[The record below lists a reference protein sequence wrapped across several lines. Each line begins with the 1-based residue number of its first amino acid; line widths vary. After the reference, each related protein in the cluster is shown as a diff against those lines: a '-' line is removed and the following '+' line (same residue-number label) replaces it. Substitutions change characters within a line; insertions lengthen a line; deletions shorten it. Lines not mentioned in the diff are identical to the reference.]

1 MPTTVDALL
10 PLSLLEAVRNV
21 DTPGDALEVEFVP
34 ELRNKRLGLSE
45 TVYAQIERYSDAARR
60 KQPAVLDE
68 AVALAKLLGRRPDA
82 EAIFREAGRHLAREA
97 YGTIGGVTR
106 SLLRSLPQVVAR
118 PWALRRA
125 NKIAER
131 YLGGSVR
138 RVGSAVIL
146 NVPDSVTLDSI
157 PQGRGCV
164 FYEACLRELLSLL
177 LNTDGTVEHVRCA
190 SRGEGSCEW
199 KAGWR

>member
-1 MPTTVDALL
+1 V
-10 PLSLLEAVRNV
+10 
-21 DTPGDALEVEFVP
+21 F
-34 ELRNKRLGLSE
+34 
-45 TVYAQIERYSDAARR
+45 
-60 KQPAVLDE
+60 
-68 AVALAKLLGRRPDA
+68 
-82 EAIFREAGRHLAREA
+82 
-97 YGTIGGVTR
+97 
-106 SLLRSLPQVVAR
+106 AR

-138 RVGSAVIL
+138 RVGSSVIL